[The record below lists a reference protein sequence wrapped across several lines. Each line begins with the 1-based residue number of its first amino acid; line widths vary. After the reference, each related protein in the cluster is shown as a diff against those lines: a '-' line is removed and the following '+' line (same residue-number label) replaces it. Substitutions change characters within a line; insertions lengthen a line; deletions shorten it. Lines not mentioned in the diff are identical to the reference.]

1 MEKDEFK
8 IIDITEDGKGIAK
21 KDSLVYFIKNS
32 NLGDIVSIKNTENK
46 GKYLIAE
53 KDKVLKE
60 NKFKIKSKC
69 KYFPNCE
76 NCVFQ
81 NLKYEKELEFK
92 ENKVIN
98 NLKRIG
104 KINLENVKIS
114 KIEKSYY
121 EFNYRNKINLK
132 IKDGKIGYNKRKSN
146 EIINIDRCEI
156 ADEKINEII
165 KIIANSKNINLK
177 WFNSLMI
184 RCLDNK
190 AQLKFGL
197 DEKTKEKENKK
208 IKEQEEKLYK
218 ELEEKTNIKILG
230 DKLNIKFLDYKI
242 NINSKSFFQINQK
255 QAEKIYK
262 EINNELEKENP
273 SKNNV
278 LIDLYSG
285 VGISSIIFSKL
296 FKKIISIEINKEST
310 KAAELNSKA
319 NNIKNIE
326 FLNGKAEDLIEN
338 LKIEKNSYVFFD
350 PPRAGLEKN
359 IINKIAENKLKNII
373 YMSCNSATLA
383 RDLKLFIDKGYKL
396 KKIKIY
402 DMFPKTLH
410 VETIALLSK
419 LDVDKH
425 IDIQIGLDEMDL
437 TSAESKATG
446 I

>member
-104 KINLENVKIS
+104 KINLENVEIS

-156 ADEKINEII
+156 VDEKINEII
-165 KIIANSKNINLK
+165 KIIANSKNIDLK
-177 WFNSLMI
+177 LFNSLMI

-218 ELEEKTNIKILG
+218 EIEEKTNIKILG

-273 SKNNV
+273 SKSNV

-383 RDLKLFIDKGYKL
+383 RDLKLFIDKGYEL

-402 DMFPKTLH
+402 DMFSKTLH
-410 VETIALLSK
+410 VETVVFMSRK
-419 LDVDKH
+419 
-425 IDIQIGLDEMDL
+425 
-437 TSAESKATG
+437 
-446 I
+446 

>member
-104 KINLENVKIS
+104 KINLENVEIS

-156 ADEKINEII
+156 VDEKINEII
-165 KIIANSKNINLK
+165 KIIANSKNIDLK
-177 WFNSLMI
+177 LFNSLMI

-218 ELEEKTNIKILG
+218 EIEEKTNIKILG

-273 SKNNV
+273 SKSNV

-285 VGISSIIFSKL
+285 VGISSIIFSKI
-296 FKKIISIEINKEST
+296 FKKIVSIEINKEST
-310 KAAELNSKA
+310 KAAELNSKI
-319 NNIKNIE
+319 NNVKNIE
-326 FLNGKAEDLIEN
+326 FLNGKAEKLIEN
-338 LKIEKNSYVFFD
+338 LKIEKNSYIFVD

-383 RDLKLFIDKGYKL
+383 RDLKLFIDKGYEL

-410 VETIALLSK
+410 VETVALLSK

-425 IDIQIGLDEMDL
+425 INIEIELDELDL

>member
-1 MEKDEFK
+1 MEKEEFK

-60 NKFKIKSKC
+60 NKFKIKSNC
-69 KYFPNCE
+69 KYFLNCE

-104 KINLENVKIS
+104 KINLENVEIS
-114 KIEKSYY
+114 KIEKSPY

-165 KIIANSKNINLK
+165 KIISNSKNIDLK
-177 WFNSLMI
+177 LFNSLMI

-218 ELEEKTNIKILG
+218 EIEEKTDIKILG
-230 DKLNIKFLDYKI
+230 DKLNIKFLEYNI

-262 EINNELEKENP
+262 DIKNELEKENL
-273 SKNNV
+273 SKSNV

-310 KAAELNSKA
+310 KAAELNAKT

-338 LKIEKNSYVFFD
+338 LKIEKNSYVFVD

-383 RDLKLFIDKGYKL
+383 RDLKLFIDKGYEL

-410 VETIALLSK
+410 VETLVFMSRK
-419 LDVDKH
+419 
-425 IDIQIGLDEMDL
+425 
-437 TSAESKATG
+437 
-446 I
+446 